1 METPIYTKLSEYHK
15 KNRISFAM
23 PGHKNLRGLA
33 PDLQKCDVTELAATA
48 DLHHEDAST
57 RRANELLSGLYGSE
71 YSYIMTGGSTAGV
84 QAMIAASLKP
94 GDTLLASA
102 DCHMSVIN
110 TCALCGFGL
119 RLIPVGFD
127 KEYGVPA
134 GLADFEIDKDVRAV
148 LITSPDYYGRV
159 KDIEAA
165 AEKCHAAGVPLLVDE
180 AHGAHFIADKAFPE
194 SAVRLGADA
203 VCQSAHKTLN
213 ALTGAAYL
221 HICSDRLSRSRIKRA
236 LVSFQSSSPSYPI
249 AASAD
254 AARAVLS
261 ETNYAE
267 ILKECAGFKEAVSRA
282 TNIRFIKNDD
292 PTRLVLSFA
301 EYETTGFEVLERLS
315 DYYGIDVEMADL
327 CNIVLIATPW
337 NMHSDFMELFRAL
350 RDITGT
356 LMASGGCVC
365 ECPPAVS
372 GTADPSLGWYADTE
386 YTDIDEAAGRVAAAS
401 VASYP
406 PGTGIIITGTVI
418 SKSQTEYIK
427 RLIAAGAEIAGMIDN
442 KIEVVK

>member
-1 METPIYTKLSEYHK
+1 METPIYTRLSDYHK

-33 PDLQKCDVTELAATA
+33 PDLQQCDVTELASTVA
-48 DLHHEDAST
+48 LHHEDESV
-57 RRANELLSGLYGSE
+57 RRANELLSELYGSR

-84 QAMIAASLKP
+84 QAMIAAALKP

-110 TCALCGFGL
+110 TCAVCGFRL
-119 RLIPVGFD
+119 RLIPIGFV
-127 KEYGVPA
+127 KEHGVP
-134 GLADFEIDKDVRAV
+134 GVLDDLCIDKDVRAV
-148 LITSPDYYGRV
+148 LLTSPDYYGRV
-159 KDIEAA
+159 KDIAAA
-165 AEKCHAAGVPLLVDE
+165 AEKCHALGVPLLVDE

-221 HICSDRLSRSRIKRA
+221 HVCSDRLSRARIKRA

-261 ETNYAE
+261 ETDYTD
-267 ILKECAGFKEAVSRA
+267 ILMECRGFREAVSRA

-292 PTRLVLSFA
+292 PTRLVLSFM
-301 EYETTGFEVLERLS
+301 EYETTGFEVSERLS
-315 DYYGIDVEMADL
+315 GYYGIDVEMADL
-327 CNIVLIATPW
+327 CNIVLIVTPW
-337 NMHSDFMELFRAL
+337 NTHSDFMELFRAL
-350 RDITGT
+350 RDITGV
-356 LMASGGCVC
+356 LSQSSGNMY
-365 ECPPAVS
+365 ECPPVMS
-372 GTADPSLGWYADTE
+372 ETADPSAGWYADTE
-386 YTDIDEAAGRVAAAS
+386 YVDIDKAIGRIAAATVS
-401 VASYP
+401 SYP
-406 PGTGIIITGTVI
+406 PGTGIIITGTI
-418 SKSQTEYIK
+418 ITEGQTEYIK
-427 RLIAAGAEIAGMIDN
+427 RLIAAGAEIAGMTDN
-442 KIEVVK
+442 KIEVVV